1 MFKTDEIK
9 ALVTER
15 LTAAAEDIFNIFEQT
30 LKEYEEVVFR
40 SKQKIDQQR
49 TLKGNSTEMNLNLE
63 TALSSKNSLLTYSKQ
78 DACL

>member
-15 LTAAAEDIFNIFEQT
+15 LTAAAEDIFSIFEQT
-30 LKEYEEVVFR
+30 LKEYEEAVFR

-49 TLKGNSTEMNLNLE
+49 RLKGNSTEMNLNLK
-63 TALSSKNSLLTYSKQ
+63 TALNSKNALLGYSK
-78 DACL
+78 